1 MKNAIVLTGL
11 LLMSVASQATSVCV
25 FRLESQG
32 NERELYVD
40 CSHTGGRQVTGLVA
54 KSVDVVDNRTPISKA
69 KVNFI
74 RFLYEKGYK
83 AETENIFVKP

>member
-11 LLMSVASQATSVCV
+11 ILISVSSQAASVCV
-25 FRLESQG
+25 FRTESQG
-32 NERELYVD
+32 IERALYVD
-40 CSHTGGRQVTGLVA
+40 CSHAGGRQVTGLVA
-54 KSVDVVDNRTPISKA
+54 KSTDVVDNRTPIAKA

-83 AETENIFVKP
+83 AETENIFVKQ